1 MKKNFRTSMVIAVIL
16 TIVCFFSLAWGA
28 KPIKIGVPLPLS
40 GPYAH
45 DGLIGKQSVIF
56 ATEDINAKGG
66 VLGRKL
72 ELHYYDVEDV
82 MPEKVMASAQ
92 DLVMGKGVDLVVTSW
107 VDYGVDVK
115 AYGRFDV
122 PYFAGAASSLSIEAY
137 QENPKKYWNFFQYF
151 STEEE
156 YSRQGWAKMMTI
168 PYTYPNKKVYIINE
182 DDHWSHVIAD
192 EYEMLA
198 KKDGWE
204 IVGKDT
210 VSVGNV
216 EWGGIL
222 TKIRSTNPAIIMMIT
237 LSPTAEAAFLTQ
249 FHKAPTQSLIHMPY
263 CPSAPEFIQLG
274 GKYAEGVL
282 WNTLLGILPGPEA
295 DAFKEKFIKRFG
307 AETWG
312 ISYPAGIWDMMH
324 FWVDAVNKVGKV
336 DDYKAIADYLSKTPY
351 KGLCGT
357 YVYPEKT
364 NTIISGDE
372 YIPAPFFQVQ
382 NGKDVQ
388 LYPKNWKQGDFIV
401 PSWIKQ

>member
-1 MKKNFRTSMVIAVIL
+1 
-16 TIVCFFSLAWGA
+16 
-28 KPIKIGVPLPLS
+28 
-40 GPYAH
+40 
-45 DGLIGKQSVIF
+45 
-56 ATEDINAKGG
+56 
-66 VLGRKL
+66 
-72 ELHYYDVEDV
+72 
-82 MPEKVMASAQ
+82 
-92 DLVMGKGVDLVVTSW
+92 
-107 VDYGVDVK
+107 
-115 AYGRFDV
+115 
-122 PYFAGAASSLSIEAY
+122 
-137 QENPKKYWNFFQYF
+137 
-151 STEEE
+151 
-156 YSRQGWAKMMTI
+156 
-168 PYTYPNKKVYIINE
+168 
-182 DDHWSHVIAD
+182 
-192 EYEMLA
+192 
-198 KKDGWE
+198 
-204 IVGKDT
+204 
-210 VSVGNV
+210 
-216 EWGGIL
+216 
-222 TKIRSTNPAIIMMIT
+222 MMIT

-274 GKYAEGVL
+274 GEYAEGVL

-307 AETWG
+307 KETWG

-388 LYPKNWKQGDFIV
+388 LYPENWKQGDFIV